1 MAAGWIVAGRPTSRH
16 QALARAAVF
25 SCAAIVP
32 DLDLLTA
39 EHRGPSHSLTAA
51 ALAGA
56 AAWAWCALLRGRTSR
71 AAGQQPHAGDAVRL
85 ALAVAAA
92 YATHTLLDWL
102 GSDSSPPVGIMALW
116 PITREHY
123 ASDSYVF
130 MSIWRRYWLPGF
142 WTHNLLAVARE
153 LAILGPIAW
162 AAWWIAGRRLR
173 S

>member
-1 MAAGWIVAGRPTSRH
+1 M
-16 QALARAAVF
+16 F

-39 EHRGPSHSLTAA
+39 EHRGPSHSLAAA

-56 AAWAWCALLRGRTSR
+56 AAWAWCAVVRAPTSR
-71 AAGQQPHAGDAVRL
+71 AARQQSQAVDSGRL

-142 WTHNLLAVARE
+142 WTHNFWAVTRE
-153 LAILGPIAW
+153 LAILGPVAV
-162 AAWWIAGRRLR
+162 AVWWTKGRLVKAEGRRLR
-173 S
+173 DEG